1 MLSYLFGTRP
11 LNQAPAK
18 QAIDAITELK
28 AEINELREQITQLKH
43 CQPENQPKHKE
54 MNSAAIDAN
63 AGAIDANA
71 GAIDANAGVQTLPT
85 YAELVAQ
92 FGEFELHR
100 HYYHNKSLNPQ
111 DEQEKYVSLQTLEK
125 IYYFE
130 YLKRVRAIREETQRT
145 ICDMY
150 EDRYPEALNQ
160 WMAQNSMVP
169 SSYFSGKVNIYYLLS
184 KHCKDVEFIEANLSH
199 MSPEG
204 LRENPALNL
213 SFFAKHKI
221 YIEAPQIFSHD
232 VSQEYCERALAN
244 MSNADFLRLAYNPRA
259 PVAFM
264 LANADKVNWR
274 VASQFNGIALLNA
287 AHAHVIPEMQKI
299 NLNLPSTPKCGRDLQ
314 YAMLN
319 PLSRLD
325 SLRDS
330 QLVINYNCDWR
341 QKLLNMEPG
350 PFADWKKYIFYSGD
364 SLNTKPYIS
373 TLAVDQSMPIEQQS
387 DIIMWHRDN
396 HTSESFNSNRIPA
409 STLLYQPCKVD
420 NLLC

>member
-11 LNQAPAK
+11 LNQAPAIA
-18 QAIDAITELK
+18 AIDAITELK

-43 CQPENQPKHKE
+43 CQPESQPESQPKHKE
-54 MNSAAIDAN
+54 MNSAAN
-63 AGAIDANA
+63 ATIAA
-71 GAIDANAGVQTLPT
+71 VQTLPT
-85 YAELVAQ
+85 YAELAAQ

-111 DEQEKYVSLQTLEK
+111 DEQEKRVSLQTLEK

-244 MSNADFLRLAYNPRA
+244 MSNADFVRLAYNPRA

-274 VASQFNGIALLNA
+274 VASQFNGIKLLNA
-287 AHAHVIPEMQKI
+287 AHAHVIPEIQKI

-350 PFADWKKYIFYSGD
+350 PFADWKKYIFYSGN
-364 SLNTKPYIS
+364 SLNTEPYIL
-373 TLAVDQSMPIEQQS
+373 TLEVDKPSMQDEQNQQ
-387 DIIMWHRDN
+387 MGTWRRDN
-396 HTSESFNSNRIPA
+396 HASEAFNSNRIQA
-409 STLLYQPCKVD
+409 STILYQPCKVD
-420 NLLC
+420 NLLG